1 MSRETSRLRLRRI
14 DSQEA
19 YRARRNPI
27 TLLEYMK
34 IGIDL
39 GTTNSALAWIDEGE
53 AEDREFPPVHVFET
67 PQLVAAGRIEPRRTL
82 PSFLFLE
89 DGQPVGV
96 YAREQGALVP
106 TRLVHSAK
114 SWLSNPDVDRTAKIL
129 PWDSP
134 ETGRVL
140 SPVEVSARYLTKF
153 REEWDRIKGAPLAAQ
168 DIVLTV
174 PASFDEEA
182 RELTVMAAREAGI
195 ERLTLLEEP
204 AAAFYSWIAN
214 NLAQSR
220 KKLFDG
226 QIVLVCD
233 VGGGTSDFSLIR
245 VSREG
250 DLVNFTRTAV
260 GKHLLLGGDNLDL
273 TLAWL
278 VETKLNAQLTIRQ
291 RSGLR
296 RQCSA
301 AKEKLLNDPN
311 LKSVEITVLGTG
323 SALIG
328 KSLKTQIL
336 REEALELALEGFLP
350 FSERGEKPK
359 QEKRSLFRELGL
371 PYVSDPAVT
380 RHLNE
385 FLEPTGETPD
395 AILFN
400 GGFFIPEI
408 LRERVADV
416 VGKWYGRRPEILEN
430 SDLDLA
436 VARGAAYYSYVRATG
451 SGVLVRGGLP
461 RTYYIG
467 LGEAREGKFSAVC
480 LVPRG
485 AEEGVSLEVDN
496 GALQLVANRPVSFRL
511 YSSLTRTDDK
521 LGDVVEFEAG
531 DNSLHNHA
539 PLHAVIRF
547 GKKAEERLIPV
558 KLGAGLTEI
567 GTLETWCES
576 KISDNRWRLE
586 FALRK
591 HAVQPTERKAAAVV
605 SEAALKNALEL
616 IEAVFSASVKS
627 TGPVGVPPEELPS
640 KLEQAM
646 GLGRMSWPVAA
657 IRQMADAF
665 LAAAGGRRKSPAY
678 EARWLNLCGFCLRP
692 GFGYPGDN
700 FRIEQARRIYSA
712 GLTYGNQ
719 AQCEIDWW
727 IFWGRLAGGLNRNQ
741 QSDVYQ
747 RLSGSLLPRGN
758 KKPQRINAALLRE
771 MWRTAASLELLP
783 LGTKTELGD
792 ALIKRVKTGDY
803 KESELWC
810 LARLGARKLFYGP
823 SNLAIPPAT
832 AARWAETLL
841 KATNTGDAL
850 AAIGRRTDDPARD
863 LPAPVRQAIRAK
875 LQTSPHSERLLALFE
890 GEEGDEGALGRIFG
904 EELPSGLVLAEQIAA
919 DSPE

>member
-1 MSRETSRLRLRRI
+1 
-14 DSQEA
+14 
-19 YRARRNPI
+19 
-27 TLLEYMK
+27 MK

-39 GTTNSALAWIDEGE
+39 GTTNSALAYIDEGE
-53 AEDREFPPVHVFET
+53 AEDRDFPPVHIFET
-67 PQLVAAGRIEPRRTL
+67 PQLVAAGREEPRRTL

-89 DGQPVGV
+89 DSQPVGV

-114 SWLSNPDVDRTAKIL
+114 SWLSNPEVDRTAKIL

-140 SPVEVSARYLTKF
+140 SPVEVSARYLAKF
-153 REEWDRIKGAPLAAQ
+153 REAWDKAKGIPLADQ
-168 DIVLTV
+168 DVVLTV

-182 RELTVMAAREAGI
+182 RELTVTAARDAGI

-273 TLAWL
+273 TFAWL
-278 VETKLNAQLTIRQ
+278 VETKLNTQLSIRQ

-301 AKEKLLNDPN
+301 AKEILLTDPTRQ
-311 LKSVEITVLGTG
+311 SVEITVLGSG

-328 KSLKTQIL
+328 KTLKSEIR

-350 FSERGEKPK
+350 FTERGEGPK
-359 QEKRSLFRELGL
+359 EEKRSLFRELGL
-371 PYVSDPAVT
+371 PYVSDAAIT
-380 RHLNE
+380 RHLNA
-385 FLEPTGETPD
+385 FLEGAGQAPD

-416 VGKWYGRRPEILEN
+416 VAKWYGRRPEILEN
-430 SDLDLA
+430 IDLDLA

-467 LGEAREGKFSAVC
+467 IGEPRDGKISAVC

-485 AEEGVSLEVDN
+485 AEECAAVEIDN
-496 GALQLVANRPVSFRL
+496 EALQLVANRPVSFRL
-511 YSSLTRTDDK
+511 YSSLTRAEDK
-521 LGDVVEFEAG
+521 LGDIVEFPADDAG
-531 DNSLHNHA
+531 LHMHA

-558 KLGAGLTEI
+558 KLGARLTEI

-576 KISDNRWRLE
+576 KISDNRWRLQFE
-586 FALRK
+586 LRK
-591 HAVQPTERKAAAVV
+591 AAPEQPTERKAAAVV
-605 SEAALKNALEL
+605 SEQSLKASLEL
-616 IEAVFSASVKS
+616 ITAVFAPSSKS
-627 TGPVGVPPEELPS
+627 PIAPEELPAR
-640 KLEQAM
+640 LEQTM
-646 GLGRMSWPVAA
+646 GLGRNSWPLSA

-665 LAAAGGRRKSPAY
+665 LAAADGRKKSPAY

-692 GFGYPGDN
+692 GFGYPGDD
-700 FRIEQARRIYSA
+700 FRIEQARKLFAA

-719 AQCEIDWW
+719 VQCEIDWW
-727 IFWGRLAGGLNRNQ
+727 ILWGRLAGGLNRNQ
-741 QSDVYQ
+741 QADIYQ
-747 RLSGSLLPRGN
+747 RLSGNLLPRGN

-771 MWRTAASLELLP
+771 MWRTASSLELLP
-783 LGTKTELGD
+783 IGTKTELGE
-792 ALIKRVKTGDY
+792 ALIKRVKAGDF

-810 LARLGARKLFYGP
+810 LSRLGARQLFYGP
-823 SNLAIPPAT
+823 INLVVPHAT
-832 AARWAETLL
+832 ASRWVEALL
-841 KATNTGDAL
+841 KVPAAGEAL
-850 AAIGRRTDDPARD
+850 AAMARRTEDPTRD
-863 LPAPVRQAIRAK
+863 LAAAVRETVKQK
-875 LQTSPHSERLLALFE
+875 LEALPHADRLLAVL
-890 GEEGDEGALGRIFG
+890 EGDEEDDRTLGRIFG
-904 EELPSGLVLAEQIAA
+904 EELPSGLVLVAQ
-919 DSPE
+919 

>member
-1 MSRETSRLRLRRI
+1 
-14 DSQEA
+14 
-19 YRARRNPI
+19 
-27 TLLEYMK
+27 MK

-39 GTTNSALAWIDEGE
+39 GTTNSALAYIDERE
-53 AEDREFPPVHVFET
+53 AEDRDFPPVHIFET
-67 PQLVAAGRIEPRRTL
+67 PQQVAAGRVEPRRTL

-140 SPVEVSARYLTKF
+140 SPVEVSARYLAKF
-153 REEWDRIKGAPLAAQ
+153 REEWDKTKAGPLAEQ

-182 RELTVMAAREAGI
+182 RELTVMAARDAGI

-273 TLAWL
+273 TFAWL
-278 VETKLNAQLTIRQ
+278 VETKLGAQLSIRQ

-296 RQCSA
+296 RQCSS
-301 AKEKLLNDPN
+301 AKEILLTDPTRQ
-311 LKSVEITVLGTG
+311 SVEITVLGSG

-328 KSLKTQIL
+328 KTLKSEIR

-350 FSERGEKPK
+350 FTERGEGPK
-359 QEKRSLFRELGL
+359 EEKRSLFRELGL
-371 PYVSDPAVT
+371 PYVSDAAIT
-380 RHLNE
+380 RHLNA
-385 FLEPTGETPD
+385 FLESAGQAPD

-408 LRERVADV
+408 LRERVAEV
-416 VGKWYGRRPEILEN
+416 VGRWYGRRPEILEN
-430 SDLDLA
+430 TDLDLA

-461 RTYYIG
+461 RTYFIG
-467 LGEAREGKFSAVC
+467 ISEPREGKISAVC

-485 AEEGVSLEVDN
+485 AEEGTALEIDN
-496 GALQLVANRPVSFRL
+496 DALQLVANRPVSFRL
-511 YSSLTRTDDK
+511 YSSLTRAEDK
-521 LGDVVEFEAG
+521 LGDVVEFPADDPG
-531 DNSLHNHA
+531 LHMHA

-558 KLGAGLTEI
+558 KLGARLTEI
-567 GTLETWCES
+567 GTLESWCES
-576 KISDNRWRLE
+576 KISDNRWRLQFE
-586 FALRK
+586 LRK
-591 HAVQPTERKAAAVV
+591 AAPQHPAERKAAAVI
-605 SEAALKNALEL
+605 SEQSLK
-616 IEAVFSASVKS
+616 
-627 TGPVGVPPEELPS
+627 
-640 KLEQAM
+640 
-646 GLGRMSWPVAA
+646 
-657 IRQMADAF
+657 
-665 LAAAGGRRKSPAY
+665 
-678 EARWLNLCGFCLRP
+678 
-692 GFGYPGDN
+692 
-700 FRIEQARRIYSA
+700 
-712 GLTYGNQ
+712 
-719 AQCEIDWW
+719 
-727 IFWGRLAGGLNRNQ
+727 
-741 QSDVYQ
+741 
-747 RLSGSLLPRGN
+747 
-758 KKPQRINAALLRE
+758 
-771 MWRTAASLELLP
+771 ASLELI
-783 LGTKTELGD
+783 TN
-792 ALIKRVKTGDY
+792 VF
-803 KESELWC
+803 S
-810 LARLGARKLFYGP
+810 P
-823 SNLAIPPAT
+823 SAKSPITPEEVP
-832 AARWAETLL
+832 
-841 KATNTGDAL
+841 
-850 AAIGRRTDDPARD
+850 
-863 LPAPVRQAIRAK
+863 AK
-875 LQTSPHSERLLALFE
+875 LEQTM
-890 GEEGDEGALGRIFG
+890 GLGKNSWP
-904 EELPSGLVLAEQIAA
+904 L
-919 DSPE
+919 

>member
-1 MSRETSRLRLRRI
+1 
-14 DSQEA
+14 
-19 YRARRNPI
+19 
-27 TLLEYMK
+27 MK

-39 GTTNSALAWIDEGE
+39 GTTNSALAYIDERE
-53 AEDREFPPVHVFET
+53 AEDRDFPPIHIFET
-67 PQLVAAGRIEPRRTL
+67 PQLVAAGRSEPRRTL

-89 DGQPVGV
+89 DGQPVGL
-96 YAREQGALVP
+96 YAREQGALIP

-129 PWDSP
+129 PWDSQ

-140 SPVEVSARYLTKF
+140 SPVEVSARFIAKF
-153 REEWDRIKGAPLAAQ
+153 RAEWDRVKGLPLAEQ

-182 RELTVMAAREAGI
+182 RELTVMAARDAGI

-220 KKLFDG
+220 KKLFNG

-278 VETKLNAQLTIRQ
+278 VETKLGVPLSIRQ

-301 AKEKLLNDPN
+301 AKERLLNEPD
-311 LKSVEITVLGTG
+311 LKSVEITVLGAG

-328 KSLKTQIL
+328 RSLKTVIQ

-350 FSERGEKPK
+350 FTERGEAPK
-359 QEKRSLFRELGL
+359 DEKRSLFRELGL

-380 RHLNE
+380 RHLNA
-385 FLEPTGETPD
+385 FLEPTGQAPD

-416 VGKWYGRRPEILEN
+416 VGKWYGRRPEIFEN
-430 SDLDLA
+430 SELDLA
-436 VARGAAYYSYVRATG
+436 VARGAAYYSYVRSTG

-461 RTYYIG
+461 RTYYIA
-467 LGEAREGKFSAVC
+467 LGEPREGAFPAVC

-485 AEEGVSLEVDN
+485 AEEGSAIEIDN
-496 GALQLVANRPVSFRL
+496 DALQLVANRPVSFRL
-511 YSSLTRTDDK
+511 YSSLTRTDDR
-521 LGDVVEFEAG
+521 LGQVLEFSTSDPG
-531 DNSLHNHA
+531 LHMHA
-539 PLHAVIRF
+539 PLNAVIRF

-558 KLGAGLTEI
+558 KMGARLTEI
-567 GTLETWCES
+567 GTLETWCDS
-576 KISDNRWRLE
+576 KISDNRWNLQFE
-586 FALRK
+586 LRK
-591 HAVQPTERKAAAVV
+591 QAAPQPAAHKAAAVV
-605 SEAALKNALEL
+605 SDQALKSSIAL
-616 IEAVFSASVKS
+616 IEAVFSPIAKS
-627 TGPVGVPPEELPS
+627 PITPEEVPA

-646 GLGRMSWPVAA
+646 GLGKNSWPLSA

-665 LAAAGGRRKSPAY
+665 LAFADGRKKSPAY
-678 EARWLNLCGFCLRP
+678 EIRWLNLCGFCLRP
-692 GFGYPGDN
+692 GFGYPGDD
-700 FRIEQARRIYSA
+700 FRIEQVRRLYSG

-719 AQCEIDWW
+719 VQCEIDWW
-727 IFWGRLAGGLNRNQ
+727 IFWGRVAGGMNRNQ
-741 QSDVYQ
+741 QTDVYQ
-747 RLSGSLLPRGN
+747 RLSGFLLPRGN
-758 KKPQRINAALLRE
+758 KKPQRINPSLLRE
-771 MWRTAASLELLP
+771 MWRTASSLELLP
-783 LGTKTELGD
+783 IGTKTELGE
-792 ALIKRVKTGDY
+792 ALIKRVRSGDY

-810 LARLGARKLFYGP
+810 LSRLGARQLFYGP
-823 SNLAIPPAT
+823 INLVVPPT
-832 AARWAETLL
+832 AVTRWVEALL
-841 KATNTGDAL
+841 KIGSAGDAL
-850 AAIGRRTDDPARD
+850 ASMARRTEDPTRD
-863 LPAPVRQAIRAK
+863 LPAATREAVKARLK
-875 LQTSPHSERLLALFE
+875 SMPHADRLLAVLE
-890 GEEGDEGALGRIFG
+890 GEEEDDRTLGRIFG
-904 EELPSGLVLAEQIAA
+904 EELPSGLVLVEQ
-919 DSPE
+919 